1 MSLLTIIIVIILLLC
16 TSSIVAGGSITIWT
30 HCIATAWELP
40 SDSHI
45 YHFTHNRHYVAY
57 MNTIN
62 WHILSALV
70 TRVVISRL

>member
-1 MSLLTIIIVIILLLC
+1 MALRAMCKYSTLLTF
-16 TSSIVAGGSITIWT
+16 SIRT

-45 YHFTHNRHYVAY
+45 YNLFYPYRHYIAY

-70 TRVVISRL
+70 TRVIISRKFL